1 MWLSRKIFCM
11 ILAITFLSSCGFKPL
26 LDNKENRSVVL
37 GIGKFNIFSPK
48 DEISF
53 KIREELLKD
62 LGLPEQPSHMILVD
76 SKLKREKSLIT
87 KANEITRYNLILES
101 KFQLISLQIKK
112 EIYNKNFISQ
122 TAYSA
127 SKNITGF
134 ATKTAENSAEERL
147 AKDIAN
153 KIIMELLMLR
163 KDLKN

>member
-62 LGLPEQPSHMILVD
+62 LGLPKKPSHMILVD

-101 KFQLISLQIKK
+101 KFQLISLQ
-112 EIYNKNFISQ
+112 YHCRMNQ
-122 TAYSA
+122 H
-127 SKNITGF
+127 
-134 ATKTAENSAEERL
+134 L
-147 AKDIAN
+147 
-153 KIIMELLMLR
+153 
-163 KDLKN
+163 